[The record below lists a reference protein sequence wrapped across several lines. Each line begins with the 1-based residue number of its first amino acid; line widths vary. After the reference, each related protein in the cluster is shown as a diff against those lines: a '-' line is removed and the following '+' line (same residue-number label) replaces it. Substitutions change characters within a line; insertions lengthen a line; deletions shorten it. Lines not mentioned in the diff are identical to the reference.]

1 MRKDLHEYC
10 EMLAFLSASDVRFPL
25 FFLWPIPKQF
35 CRNRL
40 GDDRRPVGNSFFAI
54 CFSFHREIGG
64 LCGRLR
70 RTGGVSVCCVRA
82 SARRPGAFS
91 AWTTRI
97 GFGKKSPREGVTL

>member
-10 EMLAFLSASDVRFPL
+10 EMLAFLSASDVRFPHL
-25 FFLWPIPKQF
+25 FLWPIPKQF

-40 GDDRRPVGNSFFAI
+40 GDDRRPVGNSLFAFASVSI
-54 CFSFHREIGG
+54 AKSAAFAGG
-64 LCGRLR
+64 CAGL
-70 RTGGVSVCCVRA
+70 GGVSVYCVRPC
-82 SARRPGAFS
+82 ARRPGAFS